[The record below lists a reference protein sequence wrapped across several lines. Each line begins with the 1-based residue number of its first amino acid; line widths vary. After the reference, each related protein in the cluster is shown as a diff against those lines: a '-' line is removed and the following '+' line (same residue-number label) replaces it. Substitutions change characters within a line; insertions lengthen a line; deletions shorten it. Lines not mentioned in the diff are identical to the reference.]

1 VITASATGPGRHR
14 RRGFLADEHG
24 ATAVEFALVAAPFLA
39 LIVGI
44 IQTFLVLFASQL
56 LETVVTQSSR
66 QILTNQAQA
75 AGLSQSQFAT
85 QVCDQVRILFDCGNL
100 MIDVETYSS
109 FSGTNTGSPF
119 PQTNS
124 TLPVLT
130 FNAQGQVT
138 NTWQY
143 SPGATGDVVVVRVMY
158 QWPVFGG
165 PLGFNLSNLPNGNR
179 LIMAAAAF
187 QNEPP

>member
-1 VITASATGPGRHR
+1 MTTASATGPDR
-14 RRGFLADEHG
+14 RRSFLADERA

-44 IQTFLVLFASQL
+44 IQTFLVIFASQL
-56 LETVVTQSSR
+56 LETVVSQSSR
-66 QILTNQAQA
+66 GILTGQVQS
-75 AGLSQSQFAT
+75 AGLTQSQFAT
-85 QVCDQVRILFDCGNL
+85 QVCNQVRILFDCSQL

-109 FSGTNTGSPF
+109 FSATNASSSF

-124 TLPVLT
+124 TMPALT
-130 FNAQGQVT
+130 YNAQGQVT

-143 SPGATGDVVVVRVMY
+143 SPGTTGSVVVVRVMY

-165 PLGFNLSNLPNGNR
+165 PLGFNLANLPNGNR